1 MAPVKVSRTYKGKER
16 KRRPWAGIHNVLK
29 EIINTEE
36 KEFITA
42 FDALFTKNIKMLKSQ
57 KTRKGYRDKENE
69 SHTKQLQHKRAI
81 QTDFDTVNATIS
93 VQDTFLEST
102 FDRILAGPV

>member
-1 MAPVKVSRTYKGKER
+1 MAPIKVSRTYKGKER
-16 KRRPWAGIHNVLK
+16 KRRPWASIHSVLK
-29 EIINTEE
+29 EIKNSEE
-36 KEFITA
+36 KESVTA
-42 FDALFTKNIKMLKSQ
+42 FDALFARNIKMLKSQ
-57 KTRKGYRDKENE
+57 KTRKGYREKENK
-69 SHTKQLQHKRAI
+69 SHAKQLQQKRAI

>member
-1 MAPVKVSRTYKGKER
+1 MAPIKVSKTYKGKER
-16 KRRPWAGIHNVLK
+16 KRRPWASIHNVMK
-29 EIINTEE
+29 EIINSE
-36 KEFITA
+36 KESITA

-69 SHTKQLQHKRAI
+69 SHTKQLQHERAI
-81 QTDFDTVNATIS
+81 QTGFDTVNATIS

>member
-1 MAPVKVSRTYKGKER
+1 MAPIKVSRTYKGKER
-16 KRRPWAGIHNVLK
+16 KRRPWARIHNVWK
-29 EIINTEE
+29 EIKNIEE
-36 KEFITA
+36 KDSVTF
-42 FDALFTKNIKMLKSQ
+42 FHALSTRNIKMLKSQ

-69 SHTKQLQHKRAI
+69 SSAKQLQHKRAM